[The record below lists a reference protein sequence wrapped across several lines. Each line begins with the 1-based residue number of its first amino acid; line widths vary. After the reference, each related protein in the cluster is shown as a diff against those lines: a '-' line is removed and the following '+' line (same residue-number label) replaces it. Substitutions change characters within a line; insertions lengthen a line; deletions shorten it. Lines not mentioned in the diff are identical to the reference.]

1 MKKVET
7 GILGAI
13 LCVMLSACGGGG
25 SDPAPVN
32 TRATTG
38 ALTLRPCET
47 TGAGAPP
54 CTASQAAGGN

>member
-1 MKKVET
+1 MKT

-13 LCVMLSACGGGG
+13 LCAMLSACGGGG

-47 TGAGAPP
+47 TGPSAPP
-54 CTASQAAGGN
+54 CTASQAAGG